1 MGAGVCTEFKQ
12 LMWRNRQGA
21 KRNPAVF
28 KVKIG
33 QTIFMGLLCLA
44 LFHDQYGQDMA
55 IIRSL
60 IGGLFFITIN
70 QTMMT
75 LMGTILT
82 F

>member
-1 MGAGVCTEFKQ
+1 
-12 LMWRNRQGA
+12 
-21 KRNPAVF
+21 
-28 KVKIG
+28 
-33 QTIFMGLLCLA
+33 MGLLCLA